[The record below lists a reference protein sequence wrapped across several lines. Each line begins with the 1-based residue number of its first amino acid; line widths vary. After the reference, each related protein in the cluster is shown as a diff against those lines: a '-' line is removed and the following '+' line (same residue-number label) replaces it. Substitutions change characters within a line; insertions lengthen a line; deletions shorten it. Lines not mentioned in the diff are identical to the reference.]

1 MQDICG
7 RTLKDCLPV
16 YAANICL
23 KHNIMSREIKTN
35 SLGCTYAGD
44 VLPPYLYISLFIYVQ
59 KCAAITLA
67 SRQLCKRYVNRK
79 RAAEFVHFS
88 FICCKTRRSL
98 SPWGRGSKQG
108 EAHCKFMGHLL
119 AMQTNR
125 SQDNTSFV
133 ILSNASH
140 SEQNDHY
147 IPSLH
152 LFLCWKGLKARS
164 SPEEE
169 TST

>member
-98 SPWGRGSKQG
+98 PPWGRGSKQG